1 MPIPRSVQE
10 QADRAE
16 ALRLQIQ
23 EGKLPA
29 EAPAAPPAPTPPAP
43 PAPAVPDTPAPTPAP
58 PAAPPASAPA
68 DPKAEDRYR
77 VLQGKYNAEV
87 PRLSSERDQA
97 IRQAEEYKRQADELR
112 KQLEAAPKL
121 KLVTPEEVEQ
131 FGDGM
136 VDMVRRAAR
145 EELSPEQA
153 RLAKLEAELAELRSG
168 VSTSRQLG
176 FLETLTRDHA
186 DWPEINK
193 DPAFHVWLADV
204 DPLSGYSRQQLL
216 DAAQDKQDGARA
228 SAIFAAFKRARDS
241 WTAESQS
248 ALSEQAVPGNA
259 AAATAAPDNS
269 TQGRIW
275 MRKEVSD
282 FYDAVRRRQYSAAE
296 AQAIEAEIQRAIQ
309 EGRIR

>member
-1 MPIPRSVQE
+1 MPVPRTVQE
-10 QADRAE
+10 QADRSE
-16 ALRLQIQ
+16 ALRQRLF
-23 EGKLPA
+23 EAKPA
-29 EAPAAPPAPTPPAP
+29 DAPEAPPAPTPPAP
-43 PAPAVPDTPAPTPAP
+43 QAPAPSDTPAPTPAP

-68 DPKAEDRYR
+68 DPKAEDRYK

-112 KQLEAAPKL
+112 KQLEAAPKP

-176 FLETLTRDHA
+176 FLETLARDHA

-193 DPAFHVWLADV
+193 DPAFHVWLAES
-204 DPLSGYSRQQLL
+204 DPLSGRTRQQLL
-216 DAAQDKQDGARA
+216 DEAQDSQDGKRA
-228 SAIFAAFKRARDS
+228 VAIFAAFKRARDS
-241 WTAESQS
+241 WTADSSS

-259 AAATAAPDNS
+259 VAHTEPQTDPS
-269 TQGRIW
+269 QGRQW
-275 MRKEVSD
+275 TRKEVSD
-282 FYDAVRRRQYSAAE
+282 FYDGVRRNQYSAEKAS
-296 AQAIEAEIQRAIQ
+296 AIEAEIQRAIQ
-309 EGRIR
+309 EGRIK

>member
-29 EAPAAPPAPTPPAP
+29 AAPVAPPAPTPPAP
-43 PAPAVPDTPAPTPAP
+43 PAVADTPAPAPAP
-58 PAAPPASAPA
+58 TAAPPASAPA

-97 IRQAEEYKRQADELR
+97 LRQAEEYKRQADELR
-112 KQLEAAPKL
+112 KQLEAAPKP

-145 EELSPEQA
+145 EELSAEQV
-153 RLAKLEAELAELRSG
+153 RLAKLEAEIADLRSG

-193 DPAFHVWLADV
+193 DPAFHVWLAES

-216 DAAQDKQDGARA
+216 DAAQDSQDGKRA

-248 ALSEQAVPGNA
+248 ALSELAVPGNT
-259 AAATAAPDNS
+259 AAATATPDTS

-282 FYDAVRRRQYSAAE
+282 FYDAVRRRQYSAE
-296 AQAIEAEIQRAIQ
+296 QAQAIEAEIQRAII
-309 EGRIR
+309 EGRIK